1 MGEGFIHNHEWA
13 RRFLTDGEENE
24 IRADFHH
31 QQRQRREHA
40 KKSET
45 GEARKQ
51 HLLEQHASTQQEA
64 KAIQTLRK
72 ELTEYNSKKVYQLRG
87 TAKTDFAPKHPGKP
101 PPPADQIV
109 NLLQNV
115 YQAGRTSKIVGGKLL
130 GGMREQQMLDLMPRD
145 GQMGISKPMC
155 LVSCPLV
162 AADVSFNQRLEAIN
176 RQHADRFNCNSAQS
190 GTVSSREVKKFTS
203 LAKFLEGDSQLA
215 ARYGLSEAK
224 MKASLSRLKSDPKL
238 LTCLKTIKQR
248 ATNLKSHR

>member
-51 HLLEQHASTQQEA
+51 HLLEQHASTQEEA

-115 YQAGRTSKIVGGKLL
+115 YQAGRTSKIVGGKV
-130 GGMREQQMLDLMPRD
+130 R
-145 GQMGISKPMC
+145 
-155 LVSCPLV
+155 
-162 AADVSFNQRLEAIN
+162 
-176 RQHADRFNCNSAQS
+176 
-190 GTVSSREVKKFTS
+190 
-203 LAKFLEGDSQLA
+203 
-215 ARYGLSEAK
+215 
-224 MKASLSRLKSDPKL
+224 KA
-238 LTCLKTIKQR
+238 
-248 ATNLKSHR
+248 